1 MMLYDGVR
9 SNPVATVIL
18 SEANGW
24 TGGVDHLPVTVNGQP
39 AAYGWKEQE
48 VLGYTLESVEQRGTH
63 MTFTNAVWS
72 RPDKPSQGKKPK
84 TPGQA
89 MYVFED
95 YDTPLGVEIVI
106 NHVGDCF
113 D

>member
-1 MMLYDGVR
+1 
-9 SNPVATVIL
+9 
-18 SEANGW
+18 
-24 TGGVDHLPVTVNGQP
+24 
-39 AAYGWKEQE
+39 
-48 VLGYTLESVEQRGTH
+48 
-63 MTFTNAVWS
+63 MTFTNSIWT
-72 RPDKPSQGKKPK
+72 RPENPTQGKKPK

-89 MYVFED
+89 TYIFED